1 MFALLLAL
9 SSSPAHGARVKD
21 LGYLYGTDEAKLA
34 GIGIVVGLNGTGD
47 SIRSEGPVNQLVA
60 EMQALGR
67 PISTSDLM
75 SKNIAL
81 VYVQAELPVDAR
93 PNTRMDITVSAVG
106 DCKSLQNG
114 VLMDTELFSVTDSQ
128 QAYAV
133 ASGAL
138 STGSIS
144 ASGAGDSSTRNHPT
158 VARSPRGA
166 QVVRPHPLY
175 VETRDALQ
183 VEYILDNP
191 DYTTMSRLSDA
202 VERSFGAGVAYP
214 RDSRSLLLVIPKA
227 YEGEFVSFMA
237 RLEQVDVLVDSVAR
251 VVINE
256 RTGTVVVGGN
266 VSIQSVAIAHGN
278 LLIEVSADNQVAEGA
293 DVYVG
298 EAPTPVVVQNTEIRV
313 TEEGGQLSVVQGG
326 TIEDLVDA
334 LNAMGMKPRDL
345 VTILQAIDA
354 AGALDGELVIQ

>member
-9 SSSPAHGARVKD
+9 SSSSAHGARVKD
-21 LGYLYGTDEAKLA
+21 LGYLYGTDPAKLA

-47 SIRSEGPVNQLVA
+47 SPRSEAAVNTLVA
-60 EMQALGR
+60 EMQSMGR
-67 PISTSDLM
+67 PISASDLM

-81 VYVQAELPVDAR
+81 VYVHAELPVDAR
-93 PNTRMDITVSAVG
+93 SNTRMDITVSTVA

-114 VLMDTELFSVTDSQ
+114 VLMDTELFSVGGVKE
-128 QAYAV
+128 AFAI
-133 ASGAL
+133 ASGPL
-138 STGSIS
+138 STGSVS

-158 VARSPRGA
+158 VASSPGGA
-166 QVVRPHPLY
+166 QILRTHPLY

-191 DYTTMSRLSDA
+191 DYTTMNRLSDA
-202 VERSFGAGVAYP
+202 VERSFGPGVAYP
-214 RDSRSLLLVIPKA
+214 RDSRSLLLVIPNE
-227 YEGEFVSFMA
+227 YEGDFVNFMA
-237 RLEQVDVLVDSVAR
+237 RFEQVDVLVDSVAR

-266 VSIQSVAIAHGN
+266 VSIQPVAIAHGN
-278 LLIEVSADNQVAEGA
+278 LLIEVSAENQVAEGA
-293 DVYVG
+293 DMYIG
-298 EAPTPVVVQNTEIRV
+298 EAPTPVVVQNAEIRV
-313 TEEGGQLSVVQGG
+313 TEEGGKLSIVKGG

-345 VTILQAIDA
+345 VIILQAIDA

>member
-1 MFALLLAL
+1 MIALLLAL

-21 LGYLYGTDEAKLA
+21 LGYLYGTDEAKLV
-34 GIGIVVGLNGTGD
+34 GYGIVVGLNGTGD
-47 SIRSEGPVNQLVA
+47 SPRSDAPVNALVQD
-60 EMQALGR
+60 MQSLGS
-67 PISTSDLM
+67 PISAADLM

-81 VYVQAELPVDAR
+81 VAVHADLPVDAR
-93 PNTRMDITVSAVG
+93 PNTRIDITVSTVG

-114 VLMDTELFSVTDSQ
+114 VLMDVQLYGVGDRQNAF
-128 QAYAV
+128 AI
-133 ASGAL
+133 ASGPL

-158 VARSPRGA
+158 VARSPGGA

-175 VETRDALQ
+175 QETRNAQQ

-191 DYTTMSRLSDA
+191 DYTTMNRLSEA
-202 VERSFGAGVAYP
+202 VERSFGPGVAYP
-214 RDSRSLLLVIPKA
+214 RDSRSLVLVIPEE
-227 YEGEFVSFMA
+227 YDGDFVNFMA
-237 RLEQVDVLVDSVAR
+237 RLEQVDVSVDSIAR

-266 VSIQSVAIAHGN
+266 VSIQPVAIAHGN
-278 LLIEVSADNQVAEGA
+278 LLIEVSAQNQVAEGA
-293 DVYVG
+293 EMYVG
-298 EAPTPVVVQNTEIRV
+298 EAPTPVVVQNAEIRV
-313 TEEGGQLSVVQGG
+313 TEEGGQLSIVEGG